1 LMRYFGRTVP
11 YWVKGVF
18 SFCLRIVRS
27 IVLLDRCR
35 DSGYWGVKDCQKT
48 PVFNKPLTTKKG
60 TTLAYRLGGL
70 REKSEAS
77 DSAVVFYESM
87 DVTMKKWGESFFE
100 AGVAL
105 RAYLMFVQLWRTQQI
120 CRQVLRL

>member
-1 LMRYFGRTVP
+1 M
-11 YWVKGVF
+11 
-18 SFCLRIVRS
+18 
-27 IVLLDRCR
+27 
-35 DSGYWGVKDCQKT
+35 

-60 TTLAYRLGGL
+60 TTLAYLRGGL

-77 DSAVVFYESM
+77 DSAVVFYECM

-105 RAYLMFVQLWRTQQI
+105 RAYLMFVQLW
-120 CRQVLRL
+120 